1 MNRWSEVWS
10 LRTAA
15 AGAISLEEL
24 IRLDGFDH
32 GAGKLDTRAWIRYC
46 DELAKR
52 LGIATGNTIFEVGC
66 GAGALLQLF
75 HAAGH
80 RVGGVDLSPA
90 LLAVA
95 VRVMPDMAF
104 AVGEASA
111 FAAPPHDFVLAN
123 SVFSYFSDLEY
134 AERVIERMLA
144 TARKGVAVLDV
155 PDLARHDAAEAYR
168 RAALGPEEYE
178 RRYRGLTHLYY
189 TRDWFRSTI
198 EGFGGGGCLR
208 VEEQWLE
215 GYGNAPFRF
224 NVLAVR

>member
-10 LRTAA
+10 NRSVA

-32 GAGKLDTRAWIRYC
+32 GAGKVDTRAWTRYC

-52 LGIATGNTIFEVGC
+52 LGIAPADTIFEVGC
-66 GAGALLQLF
+66 GAGALLQVF

-80 RVGGVDLSPA
+80 RLGGVDLSPA

-95 VRVMPDMAF
+95 AHVMPDMAF
-104 AVGEASA
+104 TLGEAST
-111 FAAPPHDFVLAN
+111 FAAPPHDFVIAN
-123 SVFSYFSDLEY
+123 SVFSYFPDLEY
-134 AERVIERMLA
+134 AERVLERMLA

-155 PDLARHDAAEAYR
+155 PDLARRDTAEAYR
-168 RAALGPEEYE
+168 RAVLPPGEYE
-178 RRYRGLTHLYY
+178 SRYSGLAHLYY
-189 TRDWFRSTI
+189 TRDWFRSIIGMVPRGWRLRI
-198 EGFGGGGCLR
+198 EH
-208 VEEQWLE
+208 QWLE